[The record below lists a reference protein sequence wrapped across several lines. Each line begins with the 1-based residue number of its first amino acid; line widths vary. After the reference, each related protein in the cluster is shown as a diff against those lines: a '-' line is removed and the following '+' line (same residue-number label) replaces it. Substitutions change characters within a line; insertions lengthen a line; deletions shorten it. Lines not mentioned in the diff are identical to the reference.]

1 MSDEEQEEQDDLVDA
16 VLDEFLE
23 RRRRGD
29 LVEIQDYLTRY
40 PHLSDQLEKLLPL
53 VASLDQNATPPSN
66 QQTTLPPGTQLGNY
80 ELIGVIGHGGMGV
93 VYEARQKSLDRNV
106 ALKVLQDRLV
116 RDPKAKSRFLREAKL
131 ASSLQHPH
139 IVPIYEPGESQG
151 RLYYTMQRIDGQPLS
166 LIVQQ
171 WRLKYVTRPHQRP
184 KSHWQQIAQW
194 IHDAADAVALAH
206 RHGILHRDL
215 KPSNFLVDG
224 GNQIFLCDFGLA
236 KNMASEP
243 LDTTQD
249 LPGTLRYTSP
259 EGLYGQY
266 TPQSDVYG
274 LGITLHE
281 LLGMFPKYTAQ
292 NQASLYQSIIHQ
304 EGVQLRQIDAQIP
317 KDLITISEKA
327 TAFSLKR
334 RYLSATD
341 LRDDLRRY
349 LDHQPILART
359 GGIVDQSERWFRNNQ
374 SLAYLLASTM
384 AFHIGM
390 ISLTSY
396 FAIDSRKKEQQTRQA
411 LSQATAANIDQ
422 KISLASQVAMLGRS
436 DSRGQAES
444 ILRTAFDSL
453 KKQPNPPTEARPDI
467 QRVITQVL
475 SLADLGVLPE
485 RLAPK
490 GNSPVTTACD
500 PHYRRI
506 LFSDKSGNTELYSL
520 PDWKRILTFPKTKNT
535 LLVSISPDGR
545 FATIGFDKDE
555 EPRQI
560 ACAIE
565 CWDIEA
571 QPPQRQFRLENLAG
585 NFGCWSHASDR
596 LYCVDYDGSI
606 LGLDP
611 RTGQRQLVLPP
622 TGPLREVRVYPHPRE
637 PIIAVAS
644 YYYHEIHF
652 RDLRT
657 GQTLAYHYPGSISG
671 LSWHPSGDS
680 FSICPG
686 DRDSKIWIVEWPSGR
701 LKHQMDAHSGGAE
714 PSFSPDG
721 KWLAVTYWG
730 GLVEAID
737 CTTWDRM
744 QRRWQWQ
751 LQCIAWS
758 HDSRTLG
765 ITRLNDQFHRL
776 EVVPPEGILQGFDEG
791 KVLWDVNFPVLLTQP
806 SAVLAKAASPGSDL
820 MGLGLGEGE
829 GILSIVNGKNI
840 PTLVAADDSSRLYAI
855 DISTGIQKTYEA
867 RLDEPRTLRLRLLKA
882 DPLPHPALAPS
893 ASADGRFLFDK
904 PSPNQ
909 LVWWSTADP
918 GQSDSLAIDEVS
930 YLYPSG
936 TGRWV
941 AVGDEKYRL
950 HSLVD
955 RTNKSIAYRFDES
968 DARATFSRD
977 DRLMF
982 VSPSN
987 RILETQNWT
996 VLADLSDGVCSAAA
1010 FTPDSAFLVRG
1021 EEDSHDLLFYSLKEG
1036 RDLLRINVTPLTPR
1050 HLQFTNDGRKLILAL
1065 GSLAI
1070 QRLQVFDFQQMAI
1083 ASQRLFPDIPYIP
1096 EPMRKSLASPIDA
1109 QTRQQPRL
1117 QRITIEDTTEED
1129 DARKEPIDGN
1139 PAAPPQRFTQFGQ
1152 FPELDF
1158 ESVWSDMF
1166 EEVRSQCIEPDR
1178 RAIEAW
1184 ESDPTKDLGTIQL
1197 NQVAQGLANEQRYE
1211 EAIAVCDRSLVKT
1224 DPNFNASMTKAYA
1237 LWKLQRTTEA
1247 IELLQEMGLQIKEF
1261 ALADYYKSAMEV
1273 ILRRSTDPSVDS
1285 QQFMRA
1291 TAPHTKQHPTYR
1303 LFLLLEDSM
1312 LDPQVC
1318 NLNDLHLAL
1327 AEELI
1332 QQNDQIPDH
1341 WFVLA
1346 KARARKDD
1354 IQGAKQALKQF
1365 IQLKQHA
1372 RRELISP

>member
-1 MSDEEQEEQDDLVDA
+1 MSDEESEEANEIVDA
-16 VLDEFLE
+16 ILDEFLE
-23 RRRRGD
+23 RRRLGESP
-29 LVEIQDYLTRY
+29 EIQEYLTRY
-40 PHLSDQLEKLLPL
+40 PHLAEQLEQLLPL
-53 VASLDQNATPPSN
+53 AASLDQNATPPVN
-66 QQTTLPPGTQLGNY
+66 RQAALTPGTQLGNY
-80 ELIGVIGHGGMGV
+80 ELICVMGHGGMGV
-93 VYEARQKSLDRNV
+93 VYEAKQKSLERNV
-106 ALKVLQDRLV
+106 ALKVLQDHLA
-116 RDPKAKSRFLREAKL
+116 RDPKSKIRFLREAKL

-139 IVPIYEPGESQG
+139 IVPIHETGESQG
-151 RLYYTMQRIDGQPLS
+151 RLFYTMQRIDGKPLS

-171 WRLKYVTRPHQRP
+171 WRLKYITRPHQRP

-194 IHDAADAVALAH
+194 IHDAADAVATAH
-206 RHGILHRDL
+206 RDGILHRDL
-215 KPSNFLVDG
+215 KPSNFLVDT
-224 GNQIFLCDFGLA
+224 NNRIFLCDFGLA
-236 KNMASEP
+236 KSLASEP
-243 LDTTQD
+243 LDNTQD
-249 LPGTLRYTSP
+249 LPRTLRYTSP
-259 EGLYGQY
+259 EGLHGQY

-281 LLGMFPKYTAQ
+281 LLAMFPKYTAPCDT
-292 NQASLYQSIIHQ
+292 SLYQSIIHE
-304 EGVQLRQIDAQIP
+304 EGIQLRQIDSHIP
-317 KDLITISEKA
+317 KDLITIAEKA

-334 RYLSATD
+334 RYQSAAE
-341 LRDDLRRY
+341 LRDELRRY
-349 LDHQPILART
+349 LDRKPILART
-359 GGIVDQSERWFRNNQ
+359 SSIVDQSERWIRNNQ
-374 SLAYLLASTM
+374 SLAYLLVSTM
-384 AFHIGM
+384 AFLIGM
-390 ISLTSY
+390 VSLTSY

-422 KISLASQVAMLGRS
+422 KISLASQVAMLGRP
-436 DSRGQAES
+436 DSRREATS
-444 ILRTAFDSL
+444 ILQTAFDSL

-475 SLADLGVLPE
+475 SLADLRVMPE
-485 RLAPK
+485 KQAPL
-490 GNSPVTTACD
+490 GISPVNSACD

-506 LFSDKSGNTELYSL
+506 LFSDEDGNTELYSL
-520 PDWKRILTFPKTKNT
+520 PDWKRILTFPKTKT
-535 LLVSISPDGR
+535 QALVSISPDGR
-545 FATIGFDKDE
+545 FATIGFGKDE

-585 NFGCWSHASDR
+585 KFGCWSHASDR

-657 GQTLAYHYPGSISG
+657 GQTLAYPYPESVTG

-730 GLVEAID
+730 GLVEVID

-744 QRRWQWQ
+744 QRRWPWQ

-765 ITRLNDQFHRL
+765 ITRLKNQFHRL
-776 EVVPPEGILQGFDEG
+776 EVVPPEGNLQGFDEG

-829 GILSIVNGKNI
+829 GMLSIVNGKDI

-855 DISTGIQKTYEA
+855 DVSAGIQKTYEA
-867 RLDEPRTLRLRLLKA
+867 RLDQSMTVGLRLLKA
-882 DPLPHPALAPS
+882 DPLPYPVRLPR
-893 ASADGRFLFDK
+893 ASADGGFLFDN
-904 PSPNQ
+904 PTPNR
-909 LVWWSTADP
+909 LVWWPIANPRDLDFMATDEAD
-918 GQSDSLAIDEVS
+918 

-941 AVGDEKYRL
+941 AVGDKANRL

-955 RTNKSIAYRFDES
+955 RTRKSVVYRFDNDS
-968 DARATFSRD
+968 VYAAFSLN

-987 RILETQNWT
+987 RIIDTRNWT
-996 VLADLSDGVCSAAA
+996 VLVDLPDVLCLAAS
-1010 FTPDSAFLVRG
+1010 FTPDNAFLVRG
-1021 EEDSHDLLFYSLKEG
+1021 EEESHDLLFYSLKEG
-1036 RDLLRINVTPLTPR
+1036 RDLLRINVTPLPPR
-1050 HLQFTNDGRKLILAL
+1050 HLQFTDDGRKLILAL

-1129 DARKEPIDGN
+1129 AARKEPIDGN
-1139 PAAPPQRFTQFGQ
+1139 PAAPPQRFAQFGQ

-1197 NQVAQGLANEQRYE
+1197 NQLAQGLANAQRYE
-1211 EAIAVCDRSLVKT
+1211 ESIAICDRSLLKFH
-1224 DPNFNASMTKAYA
+1224 PNFNASMTKAYA

-1261 ALADYYKSAMEV
+1261 ALADYYKSAMEF
-1273 ILRRSTDPSVDS
+1273 ILRRSTDPSLDS
-1285 QQFMRA
+1285 QQFVR
-1291 TAPHTKQHPTYR
+1291 TTSPHTRQHPTYR
-1303 LFLLLEDSM
+1303 LFLLLEESM

-1346 KARARKDD
+1346 KTKARKDD
-1354 IQGAKQALKQF
+1354 IEGAKQALQRF

>member
-16 VLDEFLE
+16 ILDEFLE

-359 GGIVDQSERWFRNNQ
+359 GGIVDQSERWIRNNQ

-384 AFHIGM
+384 AFLIGM

-422 KISLASQVAMLGRS
+422 KISLASQVAMLGRP

-475 SLADLGVLPE
+475 SLADL
-485 RLAPK
+485 R
-490 GNSPVTTACD
+490 VTLEEKATTKTVPTNTACD
-500 PHYRRI
+500 SYYRRI
-506 LFSDKSGNTELYSL
+506 LFSDDSGNTELFSL
-520 PDWKRILTFPKTKNT
+520 PDWKQIHTFPKTK
-535 LLVSISPDGR
+535 LSSVVSLSPNGR
-545 FATIGFDKDE
+545 FATIGLHKDE
-555 EPRQI
+555 EPHQI

-585 NFGCWSHASDR
+585 NFGFWSHDSDR

-611 RTGQRQLVLPP
+611 HTGERQVVLPP
-622 TGPLREVRVYPHPRE
+622 TGPLREVEIYPHPRE

-657 GQTLAYHYPGSISG
+657 GQTVSFHRPGEG
-671 LSWHPSGDS
+671 AGFSWHPSGDFFATCVRNS
-680 FSICPG
+680 QL
-686 DRDSKIWIVEWPSGR
+686 WIVDWPSGR
-701 LKHQMDAHSGGAE
+701 LKHRMDTHSGGGQPA
-714 PSFSPDG
+714 FSPDG

-730 GLVEAID
+730 DEMELID
-737 CTTWDRM
+737 CTTWDRI
-744 QRRWQWQ
+744 QRRWPWHFQNVD
-751 LQCIAWS
+751 WS
-758 HDSRTLG
+758 HDSRILG
-765 ITRLNDQFHRL
+765 ITRFNDQFHRL
-776 EVVPPEGILQGFDEG
+776 EMEAPEGQLQRFDEG
-791 KVLWDVNFPVLLTQP
+791 KVLWDINSPVLLTQP
-806 SAVLAKAASPGSDL
+806 SVVLAKAASPSSDL
-820 MGLGLGEGE
+820 LGIGLGEGE
-829 GILSIVNGKNI
+829 GILSIVNGKDI

-855 DISTGIQKTYEA
+855 DILRGIQKTYESHH
-867 RLDEPRTLRLRLLKA
+867 DESMTLSLRLLRTDA
-882 DPLPHPALAPS
+882 LPFPARIPR
-893 ASADGRFLFDK
+893 ASINGKFLFDN
-904 PSPNQ
+904 PSAQ
-909 LVWWSTADP
+909 KLAWWPPANPQQAD
-918 GQSDSLAIDEVS
+918 SMVIDEIG
-930 YLYPSG
+930 YFHPSG

-941 AVGDEKYRL
+941 AVGDMKNRL
-950 HSLVD
+950 HSLVN
-955 RTNKSIAYRFDES
+955 RASKSVERRFDDGEIY
-968 DARATFSRD
+968 AAFSQD

-987 RILETQNWT
+987 RILDTRNWT
-996 VLADLSDGVCSAAA
+996 VIADL
-1010 FTPDSAFLVRG
+1010 PDSVCLAATFSLDNAILVRG
-1021 EEDSHDLLFYSLKEG
+1021 DRDSHDLLFYSLEEG
-1036 RDLLRINVTPLTPR
+1036 RDLLQINVTPLSPR
-1050 HLQFTNDGRKLILAL
+1050 HLQFTSDGRKLVLTL
-1065 GSLAI
+1065 GSLAS
-1070 QRLQVFDFQQMAI
+1070 QGLQVLDFQHLAS

-1096 EPMRKSLASPIDA
+1096 EKILNSLPSPLGAEIKS
-1109 QTRQQPRL
+1109 QTRL
-1117 QRITIEDTTEED
+1117 QRITIEDASEEVD
-1129 DARKEPIDGN
+1129 TRKGPIDGN
-1139 PAAPPQRFTQFGQ
+1139 PADSPSRVAEIGQ
-1152 FPELDF
+1152 LPELDF
-1158 ESVWSDMF
+1158 ESVWSSTF
-1166 EEVRSQCIEPDR
+1166 EEVDSQCIAPDR

-1184 ESDPTKDLGTIQL
+1184 ESDPKKDLGTIQL

-1211 EAIAVCDRSLVKT
+1211 EAIAVCDRSLLKT

-1237 LWKLQRTTEA
+1237 LWKLQRTNEA
-1247 IELLQEMGLQIKEF
+1247 QEVLQKMGMEVQEF
-1261 ALADYYKSAMEV
+1261 WGANYYKSAMEV

-1291 TAPHTKQHPTYR
+1291 TAPHTRQHPTYR

-1346 KARARKDD
+1346 KTKARKDD
-1354 IQGAKQALKQF
+1354 IQGAKQALQRF